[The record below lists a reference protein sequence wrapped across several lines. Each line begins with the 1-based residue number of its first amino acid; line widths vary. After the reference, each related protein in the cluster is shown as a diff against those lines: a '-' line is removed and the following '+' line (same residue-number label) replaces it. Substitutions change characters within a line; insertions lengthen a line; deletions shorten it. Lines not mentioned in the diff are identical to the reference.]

1 MEVMLIGKNKVH
13 KIILPQV
20 FIGDY
25 WITDN
30 NGEFEKKLVNIKG
43 NGEYWKINSDKEVEI
58 INPENIEFISNRIRV
73 IDTKNTVLEEVIL
86 SDYSIYGITIGA
98 NKDFYLLCC
107 NPVYEKNFLRLKI
120 KHLTEIT
127 IGYSEKNSIV
137 YTNKFVSNKHARIS
151 FYNGR
156 WIIENLDRMFGT
168 FVNDMPVL
176 DQTTVLDNGDVIL
189 IMGLKIVIIG
199 NYLYINNPRYSMK
212 YDETIFKENDIEMEI
227 NRDLIMDDENIK
239 LYEEKDYYSRSPRIR
254 NKIETENIKIDPPP
268 NMQSKEEMPAV
279 LALGSSISM
288 GAMMMIST
296 IQSID
301 GLASGNATKKE
312 TIFSIIIAITMLISM
327 LLFPILQIRFEKY
340 RKKKYEEKR
349 QKRYKKYIDSKIKEI
364 DEIMVKQKNIL
375 YNNYSSAEECSNI
388 VINRGK
394 RLWER
399 KLEDSDF
406 LDIRLGIGDVPLDIN
421 IEYPEKQFTME
432 DDNLIDILN
441 TVANK
446 SKILQ
451 KSPIVLSLIEN
462 NILALLSQ
470 SEQTIQNYLKNL
482 ILQIVTFQS
491 YNDLKLVF
499 MMKEDEE
506 KKWEYIKM
514 LPHVWSNTND
524 IRFYTDNY
532 EDMKEISKYL
542 EEELTERKNNKEKD
556 YKEFSPYYLIITD
569 DYKIIENLKITK
581 EILNSKTNLGFSL
594 LCISNEL
601 TKLPNE
607 CKTIINIDK
616 GIGKIYES
624 EVSSKDQK
632 ETEFVFDE
640 TEKIFF
646 DRIIRILA
654 NIPMRYSSKN
664 AVMLPSSYT
673 FLEMYDVGTIEQ
685 LNILERWRKN
695 DSTLSLRAPV
705 GIDGSGMRIALD
717 IHEKF
722 HGPHGLI
729 AGSTGSGKSE
739 FIITYIL
746 SLAINYHPD
755 DVAFILIDY
764 KGGGLAGAFQKGN
777 AKLPHLVGTITN
789 IDTNGLQRS
798 LDSIQSELKRRQIVF
813 NQARNMTD
821 EGTIDIYKYQ
831 KLYHEGIVKE
841 PIPHLLIICDE
852 FAELKQQQEEFMDEL
867 ISVARIG
874 RSLGVHLILATQK
887 PAGIVNDQ
895 IRSNSKFGI
904 CLKVQDNQD
913 SMDVIKRPDAAKLRS
928 AGQFYLQVGNDEYF
942 VLGQSAWSGA
952 PYFPANTTKNKV
964 DNSIEFISNIGTVI
978 KKIDDST
985 KRKLDDHG
993 EQLTNIVKYLSE
1005 LANQQNIRERQL
1017 WLEDIPENIYIDELK
1032 KKYNIK
1038 HTENYID
1045 PVIGEYDNP
1054 SNQSQGVVKLDFS
1067 KNGNAIIYGSA
1078 DSGKE
1083 TLLSTLCYNMITSYS
1098 TDEVNIYILDFGSE
1112 ALKIYKNSPQVG
1124 DIVFIN
1130 ESDKINRFFKMIQQ
1144 EIKIRKNILSD
1155 YNGNYQVY
1163 LKTGTEKMPMIM
1175 IIINNYESLVEMYD
1189 DKYEDIILSVT
1200 REGLKYGIVFV
1211 FAVSTYGDVRYRLTQ
1226 NFKQKLTLQ
1235 LNSEDDYSNIIEN
1248 VRKKRPSHIFG
1259 RGLIPIENEVF
1270 EFQTAKIC
1278 EPEEYDIK
1286 IKDEINKLNEK
1297 YLIKAKAI
1305 PTMPDVIEINDIKD
1319 NLKSIDQVPL
1329 GIEKDSLRLF
1339 KYDFMKNFITII
1351 SSKNNEDSFKYTI
1364 EITEELKKLEDTNV
1378 ITIDTEEFIQTRTN
1392 IEEGNYKKFLKELNK
1407 GNDENKYTIC
1417 VFMGI
1422 DKFINKLEDEEND
1435 FKKILEESEHNGKIR
1450 FIIAENASKLK
1461 NHEYDEWYKNYLADD
1476 SGIWVGNGIDDQYLI
1491 NINSGNKK
1499 LVNNCGPSY
1508 GYVIKQ
1514 GECYLIKLIGI
1525 REEKN
1530 KNF

>member
-58 INPENIEFISNRIRV
+58 II
-73 IDTKNTVLEEVIL
+73 
-86 SDYSIYGITIGA
+86 
-98 NKDFYLLCC
+98 YLLCC

-491 YNDLKLVF
+491 YNDLKLV
-499 MMKEDEE
+499 
-506 KKWEYIKM
+506 
-514 LPHVWSNTND
+514 VWSNTND

-1017 WLEDIPENIYIDELK
+1017 WLEDIPENIYIEK
-1032 KKYNIK
+1032 KK
-1038 HTENYID
+1038 
-1045 PVIGEYDNP
+1045 
-1054 SNQSQGVVKLDFS
+1054 
-1067 KNGNAIIYGSA
+1067 
-1078 DSGKE
+1078 
-1083 TLLSTLCYNMITSYS
+1083 
-1098 TDEVNIYILDFGSE
+1098 
-1112 ALKIYKNSPQVG
+1112 
-1124 DIVFIN
+1124 
-1130 ESDKINRFFKMIQQ
+1130 
-1144 EIKIRKNILSD
+1144 
-1155 YNGNYQVY
+1155 
-1163 LKTGTEKMPMIM
+1163 
-1175 IIINNYESLVEMYD
+1175 
-1189 DKYEDIILSVT
+1189 
-1200 REGLKYGIVFV
+1200 
-1211 FAVSTYGDVRYRLTQ
+1211 
-1226 NFKQKLTLQ
+1226 
-1235 LNSEDDYSNIIEN
+1235 
-1248 VRKKRPSHIFG
+1248 
-1259 RGLIPIENEVF
+1259 
-1270 EFQTAKIC
+1270 
-1278 EPEEYDIK
+1278 
-1286 IKDEINKLNEK
+1286 
-1297 YLIKAKAI
+1297 
-1305 PTMPDVIEINDIKD
+1305 
-1319 NLKSIDQVPL
+1319 
-1329 GIEKDSLRLF
+1329 
-1339 KYDFMKNFITII
+1339 
-1351 SSKNNEDSFKYTI
+1351 
-1364 EITEELKKLEDTNV
+1364 KKL
-1378 ITIDTEEFIQTRTN
+1378 Q
-1392 IEEGNYKKFLKELNK
+1392 
-1407 GNDENKYTIC
+1407 
-1417 VFMGI
+1417 
-1422 DKFINKLEDEEND
+1422 
-1435 FKKILEESEHNGKIR
+1435 KII
-1450 FIIAENASKLK
+1450 
-1461 NHEYDEWYKNYLADD
+1461 
-1476 SGIWVGNGIDDQYLI
+1476 
-1491 NINSGNKK
+1491 
-1499 LVNNCGPSY
+1499 
-1508 GYVIKQ
+1508 
-1514 GECYLIKLIGI
+1514 
-1525 REEKN
+1525 
-1530 KNF
+1530 